1 MFRRYAVGKFLRKYI
16 LKNKINFIMISAIL
30 LAAGQSKRMNGEN
43 KLTKKIQDNPLI
55 KLAVKNILASST
67 NELIIVLGY
76 QKEIVEK
83 LIDKTEKIKFVFNK
97 DFESGMASSIKT
109 GIDNLSD
116 KTEVFFICLGD
127 MPMVSHDIYNQLI
140 KSKDK
145 KEIIVPTYK
154 GQQGNPV
161 LFDKSMKE
169 IVMNI
174 TGDVGAKKILELNKD
189 KILNLE
195 INDQSIS
202 KGFNTQGD
210 FNSL

>member
-1 MFRRYAVGKFLRKYI
+1 
-16 LKNKINFIMISAIL
+16 MISAIL
-30 LAAGQSKRMNGEN
+30 LAAGQSKRMSGEN
-43 KLTKKIQDNPLI
+43 KLTKEIQGIPLI
-55 KLAVKNILASST
+55 KHSVQNILASSI
-67 NELIIVLGY
+67 NELIVVLGY
-76 QKEIVEK
+76 QKEIIEK
-83 LIDKTEKIKFVFNK
+83 LIDKHEKIKFVFNK
-97 DFESGMASSIKT
+97 NFESGMASSIKT
-109 GIDNLSD
+109 GLNHLSNN
-116 KTEVFFICLGD
+116 TEAFFICLGD

-145 KEIIVPTYK
+145 KEIIIPTYK

-169 IVMNI
+169 TVMNI

-195 INDQSIS
+195 INDQNIT
-202 KGFNTQGD
+202 KTFNTQGD

>member
-1 MFRRYAVGKFLRKYI
+1 
-16 LKNKINFIMISAIL
+16 MISAIL
-30 LAAGQSKRMNGEN
+30 LAAGQSKRMDGEN
-43 KLTKKIQDNPLI
+43 KLTKEIQGVPLI
-55 KLAVKNILASST
+55 KHSVKNILASST

-83 LIDKTEKIKFVFNK
+83 LIDKNEKIKFVFNK
-97 DFESGMASSIKT
+97 DFESGMASSVKA
-109 GIDNLSD
+109 GLNHLS
-116 KTEVFFICLGD
+116 KNTEAFFICLGD
-127 MPMVSHDIYNQLI
+127 MPMVGHDIYNQLI
-140 KSKDK
+140 KSKGN

-169 IVMNI
+169 TVMNI

-195 INDQSIS
+195 INNQSIV
-202 KGFNTQGD
+202 KGFNTQDD
-210 FNSL
+210 FSSL